1 MNKFI
6 DLHVHSTASDGTYTP
21 AELIKLAHETGL
33 LAIALTDHD
42 SVDGIEEARRAADN
56 FQIELIP
63 GTEFST
69 EYQGKEIHVV
79 GLYIDHK
86 NKALAD
92 QLREFRDC
100 RDNRNEKMTLRLQ
113 EEGFSIPYEDLLK
126 TFPDCV
132 LTRAHIARYLL
143 DTKQV
148 SSISEVFDKYIGDGC
163 KCYVDR
169 PKVTPMDAVSLIH
182 QAGGTAF
189 LAHPCLYKMKRHELT
204 AMLDE
209 LADAGLDG
217 IEAVYSCNQGSDEKD
232 FKSLASNYHMIIS
245 GGSDF
250 HGTNKPYIKLGT
262 GKGNLK
268 IPYSILE
275 DIKTYRQQKN

>member
-1 MNKFI
+1 M
-6 DLHVHSTASDGTYTP
+6 
-21 AELIKLAHETGL
+21 
-33 LAIALTDHD
+33 
-42 SVDGIEEARRAADN
+42 AADR
-56 FQIELIP
+56 FQLELIP

-69 EYQGKEIHVV
+69 EYHGKEIHVV
-79 GLYIDHK
+79 GLYIDYK
-86 NKALAD
+86 NKALTD
-92 QLREFRDC
+92 QLRQFRDF
-100 RDNRNEKMTLRLQ
+100 RDHRNEKMVLRLQ
-113 EEGFSIPYEDLLK
+113 EEGFSITYNDLLK

-132 LTRAHIARYLL
+132 LTRAHIARYLS

-163 KCYVDR
+163 RCYVDR

-189 LAHPCLYKMKRHELT
+189 LAHPCLYKMNRRELT

-232 FKSLASNYHMIIS
+232 FKALAEHYHMIIS

-268 IPYSILE
+268 IPYRILE
-275 DIKTYRQQKN
+275 NIKTYRQKGK